1 VVHVK
6 IVIVYESM
14 FGNTK
19 VIGEGIAEGLREAGE
34 VRFGSVD
41 ELSTAAARD
50 ATLIVAGGPT
60 HAHGMARPNAH
71 QSVAKMDPHHKY
83 GAVMQGRESLRGWLE
98 RLPAGRAAAAAF
110 DTRFDKPK
118 WLTGSAAKKIA
129 RRMHA
134 KGYPI
139 IGTQSF
145 FVETTGGPLADGERQ
160 RAVAWGR
167 DLAAQVKPTI
177 AIDRARSGK
186 GVEG

>member
-1 VVHVK
+1 MK

-19 VIGEGIAEGLREAGE
+19 AIGEGIAEGLREAGE
-34 VRFGSVD
+34 VRFGSAD
-41 ELSTAAARD
+41 ELSPDETQD
-50 ATLIVAGGPT
+50 ASLIVAGGPT

-83 GAVMQGRESLRGWLE
+83 GPVMPGRESLRGWLE
-98 RLPAGRAAAAAF
+98 RLPAGRASAAAF

-129 RRMHA
+129 RRMRG
-134 KGYPI
+134 KGYSI
-139 IGTQSF
+139 IGVQSF
-145 FVETTGGPLADGERQ
+145 LVETTGGPLAHGERE

-167 DLAAQVKPTI
+167 GLAAHVKPTV
-177 AIDRARSGK
+177 AIDRVRSEK
-186 GVEG
+186 GVER

>member
-1 VVHVK
+1 MK

-19 VIGEGIAEGLREAGE
+19 AIGEGIAEGLREAGE

-41 ELSTAAARD
+41 ELSTAEARD

-83 GAVMQGRESLRGWLE
+83 GPMLPGRESLRGWLE

-134 KGYPI
+134 KGYSI

-145 FVETTGGPLADGERQ
+145 FVETTGGPLVDGERQ

-167 DLAAQVKPTI
+167 GLAAQVKPTI
-177 AIDRARSGK
+177 AVDRARSVK
-186 GVEG
+186 EVEA

>member
-1 VVHVK
+1 MVHMK
-6 IVIVYESM
+6 IVIEYESM

-19 VIGEGIAEGLREAGE
+19 AIAEGIAEGLREAGE

-41 ELSTAAARD
+41 ELSTAEARD

-71 QSVAKMDPHHKY
+71 QSVAKMDPQHK
-83 GAVMQGRESLRGWLE
+83 GPVLPGRESLRGWLE
-98 RLPAGRAAAAAF
+98 RVPEGRAATAAF

-129 RRMHA
+129 RRMRG
-134 KGYPI
+134 KGYSI
-139 IGTQSF
+139 IGTQGF
-145 FVETTGGPLADGERQ
+145 FVETTGGPLADGECQ

-167 DLAAQVKPTI
+167 GLAAQVKPTSPLI
-177 AIDRARSGK
+177 ELDPARR
-186 GVEG
+186 